1 VNRFFF
7 PDLSATSQLLTELTL
22 DLAERSEV
30 HVVTSRLKYDD
41 PAARLAAREQH
52 RGVTIHRVWTA
63 GFGRYS
69 LLGRAADYLTFYF
82 SCALRLISLV
92 RSGDV
97 VVIKTDPP
105 LLSIVAAPIV
115 LLRGARLVNWLQDIF
130 PEVASAVGIR
140 FFDGRLGRLVRRLR
154 DWSLA
159 AADLN
164 VVLGDTMREILR
176 RRGIA
181 EERLRVVSNWADGRA
196 LRSSA
201 AEQDALRQQWR
212 LEGRFVV
219 AYSGNMGRVHEY
231 ETIVG
236 AAELLRADDRISF
249 VFIGGGV
256 RMRALQA
263 EAKRRELGFMFMPYE
278 PRERLAQSLGAADV
292 HLVSLRPQAEGLV
305 VPSKFYGVAAAGKP
319 AIYVGDPDGEI
330 GSIVRRFKCG
340 IAVRT
345 GDSHGL
351 ADAISLLAA
360 NPSLCRALGHNA
372 RSAFEAN
379 WNRTI
384 AAAKWADLLAVVSAQ
399 GLPAP
404 AFGAAGENPAAV
416 LADGP

>member
-7 PDLSATSQLLTELTL
+7 PDLSATSQLLTELTP
-22 DLAERSEV
+22 DLAERAEV

-41 PAARLAAREQH
+41 PAARLPPRAQY

-63 GFGRYS
+63 GFGRFG
-69 LLGRAADYLTFYF
+69 LRGRVVDYLTFYF
-82 SCALRLISLV
+82 TCAVRLMSLV

-115 LLRGARLVNWLQDIF
+115 LLRGAKLVNWLQDIF
-130 PEVASAVGIR
+130 PEVVGAVGIR
-140 FFDGRLGRLVRRLR
+140 LFSGRLGRLVQKLR

-159 AADLN
+159 AAEVN
-164 VVLGDTMREILR
+164 VVLGDTMREVLR

-181 EERLRVVSNWADGRA
+181 EDRLRVVANWADGRA

-201 AEQDALRQQWR
+201 AEQDAQRRHWR
-212 LEGRFVV
+212 LDGRFVV

-231 ETIVG
+231 ETIVA
-236 AAELLRADDRISF
+236 AAELLRTNNGISF
-249 VFIGGGV
+249 IFIGGGA

-263 EAKRRELGFMFMPYE
+263 EAKRRGLGFTFMPYE

-305 VPSKFYGVAAAGKP
+305 VPSKFYGVAAVGRP
-319 AIYVGDPDGEI
+319 VIYVGDPDGEI

-345 GDSHGL
+345 GDSRGL
-351 ADAISLLAA
+351 ADAISHLAG
-360 NPSLCRALGHNA
+360 NPSLCRALGDNA

-379 WNRTI
+379 WDRTL
-384 AAAKWADLLAVVSAQ
+384 AAAKWAELLAAVSARD
-399 GLPAP
+399 LPAP
-404 AFGAAGENPAAV
+404 AFGAAGGSPAAV